1 MPNNECNAIDTES
14 IVECE
19 NVELN
24 VNIYRY
30 KFTNE
35 FIVELYNF
43 SKIHQYDHRKDFK
56 NAWEIWVD
64 EQEDI
69 INKEMRRHIELGY
82 EGNILEKMFK
92 SARYYFRKKSTE
104 KKAPQKR
111 RLYLGVQKELLTAM
125 DQHIRVN
132 MSEKQYKP
140 SEGFEDF
147 CKNYKDLL
155 REQVVNLCKNGM
167 NDSDAIKNKI
177 KKTYKNRY
185 FLVISK

>member
-56 NAWEIWVD
+56 
-64 EQEDI
+64 
-69 INKEMRRHIELGY
+69 
-82 EGNILEKMFK
+82 
-92 SARYYFRKKSTE
+92 
-104 KKAPQKR
+104 
-111 RLYLGVQKELLTAM
+111 
-125 DQHIRVN
+125 
-132 MSEKQYKP
+132 
-140 SEGFEDF
+140 
-147 CKNYKDLL
+147 
-155 REQVVNLCKNGM
+155 
-167 NDSDAIKNKI
+167 KI
-177 KKTYKNRY
+177 
-185 FLVISK
+185 